1 MAQSPTHIYVKQF
14 LIVSTLGTLGGIIL
28 LGGTVP
34 CIVRSLAV
42 SQASAHL
49 MSSSTPPPLVT
60 TKNVLTLTNVPWG
73 KIYQWGPN
81 NIKPHGLNII
91 FCCSVKNPF

>member
-1 MAQSPTHIYVKQF
+1 MVISPQYVLLLVISINIVEINSISSAAITFLNNLLWLNHPHIYVKQF

-49 MSSSTPPPLVT
+49 MSVA
-60 TKNVLTLTNVPWG
+60 
-73 KIYQWGPN
+73 
-81 NIKPHGLNII
+81 PHPHL
-91 FCCSVKNPF
+91 